1 MNDLFDSWELFSK
14 TGDIDAY
21 LKYKSLSR
29 DNRREE
35 NGEYKDTGFD
45 NPFFRLR

>member
-1 MNDLFDSWELFSK
+1 MNELFDSWELFSK

-21 LKYKSLSR
+21 LKYKSLLG

-35 NGEYKDTGFD
+35 NGEYKDKGPD
-45 NPFFRLR
+45 NQSFRLW

>member
-21 LKYKSLSR
+21 LKYKSLQDSTR
-29 DNRREE
+29 SGE
-35 NGEYKDTGFD
+35 NGEYKDKGFD
-45 NPFFRLR
+45 NQGFRLR